1 MQIVDNSP
9 EMDPTSPEFAAK
21 LAEMK
26 AGKAPKE
33 EKGEQEK
40 EPKAPAKET
49 KEPEKESPSSDKD
62 EGEDEGEDVG
72 TDAKIKALK
81 RELKRVRDNKREDE
95 DRVSKLQEEISSLKT
110 EMQKAKAAPPSD
122 ERGRIQAALDKLSE
136 DQLETQLIDW
146 DDELADARSK
156 LTLAEDRGDEAKI
169 EAAKARIAK
178 ARIVLA
184 LAKSTL
190 KEKSKQASSQQSEA
204 EAEKSEIAKEIDGIF
219 KVYVENFPELEDK
232 ESKLWIAG
240 NEMFNKHPALMKRLG
255 PIGQLVA
262 VSLAVSADPKL
273 VGKDA
278 TKVRKDLL
286 HNIEEAA
293 QKSLL
298 TGGKGGGKGKAPAVD
313 VNNMEAF
320 EAYIERVKSGG

>member
-21 LAEMK
+21 LAEMVAKKEPK
-26 AGKAPKE
+26 AE

-40 EPKAPAKET
+40 ADKAKE
-49 KEPEKESPSSDKD
+49 PAKESPSADTKEKDDDGD
-62 EGEDEGEDVG
+62 EGDL
-72 TDAKIKALK
+72 DARVKALK
-81 RELKRVRDNKREDE
+81 KELKRVRDNKREDE
-95 DRVSKLQEEISSLKT
+95 ERVAKLQEEISSLKT
-110 EMQKAKAAPPSD
+110 EMQKAKAAPAGD

-136 DQLETQLIDW
+136 DQLDSTLIDW
-146 DDELADARSK
+146 EDELADARSK
-156 LTLAEDRGDEAKI
+156 LTLAEDKEDEAKI
-169 EAAKARIAK
+169 EAAKARISK

-184 LAKSTL
+184 MAKSTL
-190 KEKSKQASSQQSEA
+190 KEKTRQASDQKA
-204 EAEKSEIAKEIDGIF
+204 GADAEKDAIAKEIDQIF
-219 KVYVENFPELEDK
+219 KTYVENFPDLEDQ

-273 VGKDA
+273 IGKDA
-278 TKVRKDLL
+278 SKVRKDLL

-293 QKSLL
+293 HKSLL

-320 EAYIERVKSGG
+320 EAYIEKVKSGG